1 MIKPMRTN
9 KYKKVSKKG
18 RDKIIIA
25 SIKGQNLNQREVED
39 IQNGVLQSVLPLEVE
54 VKKNAFKLNYDIT
67 NYMSLEQYLHTIVN
81 REKYAKLML
90 QILEIIRSMSEAYY
104 NPQNLLLEIDKVF
117 FNPSTEKIF
126 FVFVPILYYDSGS
139 SLKDF
144 LMQIIYH
151 TTFDSAEDTSYAGEC
166 LDILQK
172 NVNFSVVELEE
183 YLRSLLLD
191 INTKIEEVNNAS
203 RPLQKVYNPFTSIE
217 KNVTAFEQREVA
229 DEQKRDRNISMK
241 GKSTRMTES
250 LSSIGS
256 SDTVLLGAAEK
267 SYIKQLRTGKTYYL
281 DGMETTIGKAQC
293 QIAIKDNSAVS
304 KYHAVI
310 QKLDGKCYLVDK
322 KSTNGTKVNG
332 KKIASDEPIL
342 LNDETQFELANEK
355 FIFYQ

>member
-1 MIKPMRTN
+1 MKIN

-18 RDKIIIA
+18 RDKIVIA
-25 SIKGQNLNQREVED
+25 SIKGQNLNLREVED

-54 VKKNAFKLNYDIT
+54 VKKNSFKLKYDIT

-81 REKYAKLML
+81 RTKYAKLML
-90 QILEIIRSMSEAYY
+90 QILETIHEMTEAYY

-117 FNPSTEKIF
+117 FNPSTDKIF

-144 LMQIIYH
+144 LIQIIYH
-151 TTFDSAEDTSYAGEC
+151 TTFDSTEDTSYAGKC

-172 NVNFSVVELEE
+172 NMNFSVVEMEE

-191 INTKIEEVNNAS
+191 TKMKATDTNDTS
-203 RPLQKVYNPFTSIE
+203 RTLQKEYDPFAVVEQMGTSFKPKEI
-217 KNVTAFEQREVA
+217 VHEQNT
-229 DEQKRDRNISMK
+229 DRDISMK
-241 GKSTRMTES
+241 GRSTRMTES

-256 SDTVLLGAAEK
+256 SDTIILGAAAR
-267 SYIKQLRTGKTYYL
+267 SYIKQLRTGKIYYL
-281 DGMETTIGKAQC
+281 DVAETTIGKAQC
-293 QIAIKDNSAVS
+293 QIVIKDNSAVS

-310 QKLDGKCYLVDK
+310 QKLEGEFYLIDK

-332 KKIASDEPIL
+332 KKIVSGEPVL
-342 LNDETQFELANEK
+342 LKDETQFELANEK